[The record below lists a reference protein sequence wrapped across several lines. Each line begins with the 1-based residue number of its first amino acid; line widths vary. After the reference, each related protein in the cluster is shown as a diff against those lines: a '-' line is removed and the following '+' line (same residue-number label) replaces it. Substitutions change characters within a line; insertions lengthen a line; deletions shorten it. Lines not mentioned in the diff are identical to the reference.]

1 VTALSLISPDGR
13 ELMPAVEMMQ
23 GQTSIGTNLKRG
35 DFVFR
40 LGVTGCFWR
49 VIVQKAASPY

>member
-1 VTALSLISPDGR
+1 MSPEGK
-13 ELMPAVEMMQ
+13 ELMPEVDMMQ
-23 GQTSIGTNLKRG
+23 GQTTMATDLKRG

-49 VIVQKAASPY
+49 VIVRKAASPY